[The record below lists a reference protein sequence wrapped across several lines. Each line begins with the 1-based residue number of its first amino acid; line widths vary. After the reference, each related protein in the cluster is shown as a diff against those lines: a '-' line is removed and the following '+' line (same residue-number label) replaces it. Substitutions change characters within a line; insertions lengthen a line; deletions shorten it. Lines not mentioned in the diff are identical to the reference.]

1 MALYEYILLMFSNT
15 FLLHIYHCF
24 LGVITGS
31 NLNNLPD
38 FQCGKDQNFTDL
50 YLFVNFKIKP

>member
-1 MALYEYILLMFSNT
+1 MFSNT